1 MSDKHCN
8 QCKTCIHSG
17 LCYKEANRK
26 VYTGKLKITP
36 CEHFVDK
43 SALEKQIPKKPKTNN
58 DSWFCC
64 RNCGETFSLANTLH
78 KRNKYCGECGQKIDW
93 GDCE

>member
-1 MSDKHCN
+1 
-8 QCKTCIHSG
+8 

-43 SALEKQIPKKPKTNN
+43 SALEKQIPKKPKTI
-58 DSWFCC
+58 DGKQEWYCD
-64 RNCGETFSLANTLH
+64 CGVKLYEISSNIEWGH
-78 KRNKYCGECGQKIDW
+78 KAPYCEHCGQALDW